1 MFYNVG
7 MYIARAKWT
16 NRCGKTYESL
26 WLRESYRDENGGV
39 RTRNLLNLKDCDPLF
54 VECLERSL
62 EQYRRMKKR
71 NGETSR
77 DMYSLK
83 DLLCAQQGKSFGAA
97 FAAYEVSRF
106 LGIASILGP
115 SDEGKRALWQV
126 VTRLLEQGSRLSA
139 VRAGELHDLASIL
152 DMESGFTENDLY
164 RNLAWL
170 SERQSSMEDGLFSV
184 RYPEG
189 SAPSLFLYDVTSS
202 YLEGVENEFAD
213 WGYNRD
219 GKKGK
224 KQIVVG
230 LLCDDK
236 GIPVST
242 EVFDGNTSDPK
253 TVGSQIEKVAKRFGC
268 KRVTFVGDRGMLKSG
283 PLDALA
289 SEGFS
294 YITGITR
301 TQVEKLLREGHLQLG
316 LFDNDLKEVRVGDV
330 RYVCRRNPVR
340 REETEA
346 MRESKRT
353 SVEETAKRQNDYLA
367 GHPKAV
373 PEVALKK
380 IRDRMDRLKIGS
392 WLSVEL
398 DGRSLQLLVDEKA
411 LAEEAL
417 LDGCYVLKT
426 DLPESVADKETVNA
440 RYKSLSEVERAFRSC
455 KTLLEL
461 RPIHVRTRESTRGHV
476 FVVMLAYMMRQ
487 ALERAWKYLDLTVEE
502 GLSHLK
508 TLCVMRMELPGGEE
522 IRFLPRPSGTC
533 AKLLDALGVKLPET
547 VIRSTA
553 NVRTYKKLKK
563 EA

>member
-54 VECLERSL
+54 VECLEQALERVRGMKKGSDEASRGEYSL
-62 EQYRRMKKR
+62 E
-71 NGETSR
+71 
-77 DMYSLK
+77 
-83 DLLCAQQGKSFGAA
+83 DLLYTQQDKSFGAV
-97 FAAYEVSRF
+97 FAAVEVSKL
-106 LGIASILGP
+106 LGIAGILGE

-126 VTRLLEQGSRLSA
+126 VVRLLEQGSRLSA
-139 VRAGELHDLASIL
+139 VRAGELHDLAAIL
-152 DMESGFTENDLY
+152 DMEKGFTENDLY

-170 SERQSSMEDGLFSV
+170 SERQSSMEESLFSV
-184 RYPEG
+184 RYPQG

-202 YLEGVENEFAD
+202 YLEGVENEFAE

-219 GKKGK
+219 KKKGK

-236 GIPVST
+236 GIPVSV
-242 EVFDGNTSDPK
+242 EVFEGNTSDPK
-253 TVGSQIEKVAKRFGC
+253 TVGSQIEKVAQRFRC
-268 KRVTFVGDRGMLKSG
+268 ERVTFVGDRGMLKSD
-283 PLDALA
+283 PLEALV

-294 YITGITR
+294 YITGITKPQIE
-301 TQVEKLLREGHLQLG
+301 TLLREGHLQLG
-316 LFDNDLKEVRVGDV
+316 LFDNDLKEIRVGDV
-330 RYVCRRNPVR
+330 RYVYRRNPVR

-346 MRESKRT
+346 MRESRRR
-353 SVEETAKRQNDYLA
+353 SVEVTAKRQNDYLA
-367 GHPKAV
+367 GHPKAL

-380 IRDRMDRLKIGS
+380 IRDKMERLKIAS

-398 DGRSLQLLVDEKA
+398 DGRSLKLLVDEKA

-461 RPIHVRTRESTRGHV
+461 RPIHVRTKESTRGHA
-476 FVVMLAYMMRQ
+476 FVVMLAYMIRQ
-487 ALERAWKYLDLTVEE
+487 ALERAWKALDLTVEE

-522 IRFLPRPSGTC
+522 IRFVPRPSDTC

-547 VIRSTA
+547 VSRSTT
-553 NVRTYKKLKK
+553 NVRTYKKLSK
-563 EA
+563 